1 MEFKIIITPDAE
13 ADLDRIINYLLF
25 EKYNRQAASNVLND
39 FEETKRILSISA
51 SAIRLCD
58 NPKLKLL
65 GYRRINFLS
74 HKYFMLYRIDENR
87 VFVDNIF
94 HASQN
99 YENKIS

>member
-74 HKYFMLYRIDENR
+74 HKYFMLYRIEENR